1 MSDQVKTI
9 PPIPRETAR
18 LARATFG
25 RTNFYILTGE
35 YLETLFAGLEPK
47 SLSKIGMVLPL
58 VTFFQFLEGLT
69 DAQAYDAV
77 RTRLEWKFAL
87 HLPVYP
93 LLFHENA
100 LCEFRQKVLV
110 DPVCQLEFQALID
123 RLAVFN
129 PPGYQPGQTQKTSE
143 QVSAI
148 CTVNRLGLKYAAF
161 GEALAAL
168 AWQYPLWLRE
178 NALPHW
184 YGRYNQ
190 AFSNAGSLTS
200 HNHPEISFQQIGAD
214 IQHLLERVQQT
225 GQQALRELPEVQ
237 RLDRMQ
243 AQRAVKCHSSQL
255 PNEFSHLPP
264 CDLCLY
270 RERITSAN
278 LAQ

>member
-47 SLSKIGMVLPL
+47 SLSKTGMVLPL

-100 LCEFRQKVLV
+100 LCEFRQNVLV
-110 DPVCQLEFQALID
+110 DPVCQLEFQALVD

-129 PPGYQPGQTQKTSE
+129 PPGYQPGQSQKTFE

-190 AFSNAGSLTS
+190 AFSNAGSLSS

-225 GQQALRELPEVQ
+225 GPQALHNLPEVKSLE
-237 RLDRMQ
+237 RIW
-243 AQRAVKCHSSQL
+243 AQRTAKCQSGQFS
-255 PNEFSHLPP
+255 NEFLKLPP
-264 CDLCLY
+264 CDLCIY
-270 RERITSAN
+270 RERKSPAE
-278 LAQ
+278 LHQ